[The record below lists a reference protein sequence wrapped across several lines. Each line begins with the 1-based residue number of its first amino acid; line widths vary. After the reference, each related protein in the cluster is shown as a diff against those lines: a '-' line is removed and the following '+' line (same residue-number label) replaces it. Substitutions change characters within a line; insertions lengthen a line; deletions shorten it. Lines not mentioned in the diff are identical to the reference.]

1 MKSVELGPQEQSAI
15 AAARHALDPTDVER
29 ARVRKGLDAKLAA
42 GVAAPLL
49 VASTALA
56 STLKVGVGVVS
67 IALVGTGVVYVAA
80 PQLLHRTSAPVVLP
94 ARPAPKSPTSAAA
107 LPTPRPAVPAAG
119 EPAADTRPPVV
130 HPRGAPHR
138 REASPPAAGDLAGE
152 LDLLTQANAATKQG
166 DVARADELLR
176 AYDQRYPAG
185 QLAQER
191 AAAGILVQCAAGRVQ
206 DARAAARRFLERW
219 PRSPLVARLKSSCAA
234 EDKKP

>member
-80 PQLLHRTSAPVVLP
+80 PQLLDR
-94 ARPAPKSPTSAAA
+94 
-107 LPTPRPAVPAAG
+107 
-119 EPAADTRPPVV
+119 
-130 HPRGAPHR
+130 
-138 REASPPAAGDLAGE
+138 
-152 LDLLTQANAATKQG
+152 
-166 DVARADELLR
+166 
-176 AYDQRYPAG
+176 
-185 QLAQER
+185 
-191 AAAGILVQCAAGRVQ
+191 
-206 DARAAARRFLERW
+206 
-219 PRSPLVARLKSSCAA
+219 
-234 EDKKP
+234 